1 VRVASVQ
8 FEAGDRSKA
17 ENWARAEALVDGI
30 TGADLVLLP
39 EIWNVGY
46 FSFDRYAAEAEPLD
60 GETVGRLRARSRGA
74 NAATSSAA
82 ASSRRA
88 TAAFT
93 TRASSSILPASCWR
107 STGRCTCSASR
118 PRRRSC

>member
-1 VRVASVQ
+1 VRGASVQ

-46 FSFDRYAAEAEPLD
+46 FSFDRYDAEAEPLD
-60 GETVGRLRARSRGA
+60 GETVGRLRALARRQRCHLFGGSFVEKSDRGFH
-74 NAATSSAA
+74 NTSV
-82 ASSRRA
+82 
-88 TAAFT
+88 
-93 TRASSSILPASCWR
+93 LLDPAGELLAVYR
-107 STGRCTCSASR
+107 
-118 PRRRSC
+118 